1 MRISDCSS
9 DVCSSDLFLGIGA
22 QAATVR
28 EVQTLN
34 MPVTM
39 GQMLI
44 FFFATYAVDK
54 MGSPPEVAAVILPF
68 SSPFAMIAR
77 AAQVDTLW
85 PHLLAIAWQMLWVG
99 LIIRIG
105 VLLFR
110 RHVLKSGGGWWK
122 QFFRSAT
129 RSEERRVGKEC

>member
-1 MRISDCSS
+1 
-9 DVCSSDLFLGIGA
+9 
-22 QAATVR
+22 
-28 EVQTLN
+28 
-34 MPVTM
+34 M

-85 PHLLAIAWQMLWVG
+85 PHLLAIAWQMLDRKSVVLG
-99 LIIRIG
+99 KSVSVLVDLGGRGII
-105 VLLFR
+105 
-110 RHVLKSGGGWWK
+110 KKKTKNK
-122 QFFRSAT
+122 QSNT
-129 RSEERRVGKEC
+129 SPTTHTKL